1 MPYELERYRSVIRKL
16 FVEGACVHVG
26 LAKVMLQHL
35 AEPRLLM
42 SCRVRVKL
50 GGAKAVSEDVIR
62 NCLKRMSAYVV
73 VSDSVL
79 ESEFPQFQLVS
90 SLRVFSLSRMP
101 PG

>member
-1 MPYELERYRSVIRKL
+1 M
-16 FVEGACVHVG
+16 
-26 LAKVMLQHL
+26 
-35 AEPRLLM
+35 
-42 SCRVRVKL
+42 KL

-62 NCLKRMSAYVV
+62 NCLKRMPAYVG
-73 VSDSVL
+73 VSESVL

>member
-1 MPYELERYRSVIRKL
+1 MERYRSVIRKL

-73 VSDSVL
+73 VSESVL